1 MSFVNGVREF
11 NRIAGTE
18 EEFNPRKVA
27 LYTGLIL
34 EEVRELLETYNDPRL
49 GKLITAVEYHSKMFK
64 TGDFDESA
72 KTINRAEALKE
83 TIDIAVVALGEGI
96 SIGADI
102 VAACDEVS
110 ESNLSK
116 FPFVDGKRVVLKDEN
131 GKVKKPPEYRPANV
145 AQYLINPPVGEA
157 VFNTMTKELAK

>member
-1 MSFVNGVREF
+1 MSFVEGVKEF
-11 NRIAGTE
+11 NNIAGTP
-18 EEFNPRKVA
+18 EEFDPRKVA

-34 EEVRELLETYNDPRL
+34 EEVRELLETYNDARL

-64 TGDFDESA
+64 TGDFDDSA
-72 KTINRAEALKE
+72 KTIDRVEALKE

-96 SIGADI
+96 SLGADI

-116 FPFVDGKRVVLKDEN
+116 FPIVDGARVVLKDEN
-131 GKVKKPPEYRPANV
+131 GKVKKPPEYRPADV
-145 AQYLINPPVGEA
+145 AKFLINPTVGET
-157 VFNTMTKELAK
+157 VFRSMTKELMK

>member
-1 MSFVNGVREF
+1 MSFVEGVKEF
-11 NRIAGTE
+11 NYIAGTP
-18 EEFNPRKVA
+18 EEFDPRKVA

-34 EEVRELLETYNDPRL
+34 EEVRELLETYNDARL

-64 TGDFDESA
+64 QGVFDDSA
-72 KTINRAEALKE
+72 KSIRREEALKE

-96 SIGADI
+96 SLGADI
-102 VAACDEVS
+102 VGACEEVS
-110 ESNLSK
+110 NSNLSK

-145 AQYLINPPVGEA
+145 TQYLNNPPVGEA
-157 VFNTMTKELAK
+157 VFNTITKELTK

>member
-1 MSFVNGVREF
+1 MSFVEGVKEF
-11 NRIAGTE
+11 NQIAGTP

-49 GKLITAVEYHSKMFK
+49 GKLITAVEFHSKMFK
-64 TGDFDESA
+64 TGDFDEAA
-72 KTINRAEALKE
+72 KSIKREEALKE

-116 FPFVDGKRVVLKDEN
+116 FPVVGGKRVVLKDEN

-145 AQYLINPPVGEA
+145 TQYLINPSIGET
-157 VFNTMTKELAK
+157 VFRSITKELSK

>member
-1 MSFVNGVREF
+1 MSFVEGVREF
-11 NRIAGTE
+11 NAIAGIE
-18 EEFNPRKVA
+18 EKFDSRKVA

-49 GKLITAVEYHSKMFK
+49 GKLITAIEFHSKLFK

-72 KTINRAEALKE
+72 KNINRAEALKE

-96 SIGADI
+96 SLGADI
-102 VAACDEVS
+102 VAACEEVS
-110 ESNLSK
+110 DSNLSK
-116 FPFVDGKRVVLKDEN
+116 FPVVEGKRVVLKDDN

-145 AQYLINPPVGEA
+145 SRFLIGPPVGEV
-157 VFNTMTKELAK
+157 VFNAMTKELAK